1 MKKAVKIIALV
12 LTLSLLVFAIVSYCI
27 WKEQTQQVIAKVVEY
42 INKPLPIVGVSI
54 LILAG
59 FVYKCF
65 IATRFGKKALK
76 EYQNALDETKREL
89 AEKEKEIDTTL
100 KDYKITLEELSKE
113 LGFEKEILIQQLEL
127 SKNVKVQ
134 ALAKKLKGEETYGEK
149 ETHSDQEEE
158 TL

>member
-1 MKKAVKIIALV
+1 MKKAVKIIALI
-12 LTLSLLVFAIVSYCI
+12 LTLSLLAFAIVSYCI

-59 FVYKCF
+59 FVYKCI

-89 AEKEKEIDTTL
+89 AEKQKEIDTTL

-127 SKNVKVQ
+127 SKNIKVQ
-134 ALAKKLKGEETYGEK
+134 ALAKKLKGDETYGEE